1 MVTKRPPGEDNNSS
15 KFSFRAVPSCCKLS
29 PFISSQPQLEQLH
42 LGTYLLLPPAEK
54 AFVHLSI
61 GILASL
67 LADSSQYN
75 SLPLANYS

>member
-1 MVTKRPPGEDNNSS
+1 MVTKRPPERIT
-15 KFSFRAVPSCCKLS
+15 KFSFRAVSSSCKLF

-42 LGTYLLLPPAEK
+42 LGTDFFLPPTEK
-54 AFVHLSI
+54 ALVHLSI

-67 LADSSQYN
+67 LADSSQYS